1 MKTIIKNFLFLAIFW
16 IHLPVY
22 AEGSSFLPP
31 VFKAKF
37 KQVYKSALT
46 GKEKLTDGHI
56 EYKYPGHLRFEIV
69 GPNKSLFITNP
80 EKTWYYNSPFIEGE
94 AGEVT
99 IKKTGKMVFSK
110 FFDTLK
116 EGLSSNKYYNVKK
129 IGEDYHLSFS
139 SKMFNQMGIKKS
151 ILRFKNSKLKPIFL
165 NLHYIFLHYDN
176 KKIVKMTFF
185 NIEKAIK
192 NNSKRFKF
200 EIPKNTK
207 VTYQ

>member
-1 MKTIIKNFLFLAIFW
+1 MKTIIQNIFFLTIFW
-16 IHLPVY
+16 TNLPAY
-22 AEGSSFLPP
+22 AEGSPFLPP

-46 GKEKLTDGHI
+46 GKEKLTDGKI

-80 EKTWYYNSPFIEGE
+80 DKTWYYNAPFIEGE

-116 EGLSSNKYYNVKK
+116 EGLSSNKYYKVKK

-139 SKMFNQMGIKKS
+139 SKMSNQMGIKKS
-151 ILRFKNSKLKPIFL
+151 ILRFKNKKLKPIFL
-165 NLHYIFLHYDN
+165 NLHYIFLHYNN
-176 KKIVKMTFF
+176 KKIVKMIFF
-185 NIEKAIK
+185 EIEKMIK
-192 NNSKRFKF
+192 DNSKRFKF
-200 EIPKNTK
+200 EVPKNTK
-207 VTYQ
+207 ITYQ